1 MEIGISFIAATVSL
15 TLIFIFGW
23 YSYKAEP
30 VIQIPDISKFPF
42 NQSTG
47 KERSFVNKTGD
58 SSMWIESTRRSAIAK
73 AYRPDWCC
81 GSKPIKE
88 TQHTTGSTSGVV
100 EAYFLSAFGRIC
112 ADPCTD
118 EIVYD
123 GGGDHCVLDG
133 SGSVIL
139 DGNE

>member
-1 MEIGISFIAATVSL
+1 MEIGISFIAATLSL

-30 VIQIPDISKFPF
+30 VIQIPDISRFPF
-42 NQSTG
+42 NQATG

-58 SSMWIESTRRSAIAK
+58 SSMWIERTRRTAIAK

-81 GSKPIKE
+81 GAKSIKE
-88 TQHTTGSTSGVV
+88 SQHTTGSTSGVV

-112 ADPCTD
+112 ADPCAD

-123 GGGDHCVLDG
+123 GDGDHCVLDG